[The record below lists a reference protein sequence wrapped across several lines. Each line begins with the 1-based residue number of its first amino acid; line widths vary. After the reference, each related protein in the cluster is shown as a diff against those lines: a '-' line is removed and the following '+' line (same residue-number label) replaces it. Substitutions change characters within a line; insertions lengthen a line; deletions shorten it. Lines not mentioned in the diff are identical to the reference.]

1 MHVLASNI
9 HIQACTTNMYMYMYA
24 VVAEQKR
31 FNYLLRSSV
40 CKSRLME
47 QTHLRTYSACARVTV
62 IVCPH
67 IITVPVCPRPLT
79 GCRCRRTTC
88 WWSSAC
94 TRQCSGQNRLSLSG
108 WRLRT
113 AHTLSLNKARRDI
126 HTHHHPLPMCHTL
139 YITIWT
145 QTVNNHMRC
154 VKRH

>member
-1 MHVLASNI
+1 MQLLQNKRGSIIFYEVLFVNLVLWNK
-9 HIQACTTNMYMYMYA
+9 HTYA
-24 VVAEQKR
+24 
-31 FNYLLRSSV
+31 
-40 CKSRLME
+40 
-47 QTHLRTYSACARVTV
+47 RTVHAPAGARVTV

-113 AHTLSLNKARRDI
+113 AHTLSLNKARRD
-126 HTHHHPLPMCHTL
+126 TYTPSSLTYVPYTL
-139 YITIWT
+139 YYNLDTDSKQSYAVCET
-145 QTVNNHMRC
+145 ALVS
-154 VKRH
+154 